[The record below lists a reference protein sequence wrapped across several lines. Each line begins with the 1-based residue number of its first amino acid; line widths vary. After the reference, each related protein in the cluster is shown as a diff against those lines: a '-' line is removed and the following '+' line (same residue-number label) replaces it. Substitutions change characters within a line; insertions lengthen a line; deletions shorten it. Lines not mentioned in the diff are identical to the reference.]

1 MTVRIATWNLEWA
14 RPGSKTEQRIQG
26 ILDSLDADILVLT
39 EASIETVPQGGYVV
53 EAEGS
58 WGYKPKHP
66 SLRKVFM
73 WSKNPWSDVR
83 TAGPDN
89 MPGGRFVAGKTITP
103 DGPVT
108 VIGVCIPWRDAHVRS
123 GMRNQ
128 SQWEDHCSFI
138 ESLQP
143 ILGSAKPPFVLAG
156 DFNQKIPRTTAPRDV
171 SDLLLEACK
180 GLSIVTE
187 STGDV
192 ALIDHVALS
201 GGLVGNLI
209 QVLSRVDEVGKLTD
223 HIGAVVEYEK
233 RNMGDIHAAK
243 SDVVNQ

>member
-1 MTVRIATWNLEWA
+1 MSVRIATWNLEWA

-26 ILDSLDADILVLT
+26 ILNSLDADILVLT

-53 EAEGS
+53 EADGS
-58 WGYKPKHP
+58 WGYEPKST

-83 TAGPDN
+83 TVGPDN

-103 DGPVT
+103 DGPVA

-123 GMRNQ
+123 GMRNR
-128 SQWEDHCSFI
+128 SQWEDHQSFI

-143 ILGSAKPPFVLAG
+143 ILACAKPPFVLAG
-156 DFNQKIPRTTAPRDV
+156 DFNQKIPRTTAPKDV
-171 SDLLLEACK
+171 SELLLEACN

-187 STGDV
+187 GSGDS

-201 GGLVGNLI
+201 EDLVGKLI
-209 QVLSRVDEVGKLTD
+209 QVLPQVDEVGKLTD
-223 HIGAVVEYEK
+223 HLGAVVEFEI
-233 RNMGDIHAAK
+233 RNPREG
-243 SDVVNQ
+243 

>member
-1 MTVRIATWNLEWA
+1 MSVRIATWNLEWA

-26 ILDSLDADILVLT
+26 ILNSLDADILVLT

-58 WGYKPKHP
+58 WGYEPKST

-83 TAGPDN
+83 TVGPDN
-89 MPGGRFVAGKTITP
+89 MPGGRFVAGRTSTPAGVITA
-103 DGPVT
+103 
-108 VIGVCIPWRDAHVRS
+108 IGVCIPWRDAHVRS
-123 GMRNQ
+123 GMRNR
-128 SQWEDHCSFI
+128 SQWEDHQSFI
-138 ESLQP
+138 ESLRP
-143 ILGSAKPPFVLAG
+143 ILSCAKPPFVLAG
-156 DFNQKIPRTTAPRDV
+156 DFNQKIPRTTAPKDV
-171 SDLLLEACK
+171 SECLLEACK

-201 GGLVGNLI
+201 GGLVGNLTR
-209 QVLSRVDEVGKLTD
+209 LLPREDKVGKLTD
-223 HIGAVVEYEK
+223 HIGAVIEFEVEK
-233 RNMGDIHAAK
+233 
-243 SDVVNQ
+243 